1 MARGHN
7 GEGSIYPY
15 RNGFAAYVWIVT
27 PDGRRQRKYVYGK
40 SRQAVH
46 EKWLAMTAA
55 SRRGPVA
62 PTHPRLSEY
71 IERWLNESVRPNLA
85 PQTVANYEFFS
96 RAYISGRLLRRETKT
111 AASDRALPLPEICVR
126 ALEGRL
132 ELERRLRSQ
141 AEAWHES
148 GLVITTNLASR
159 SILATSTAFSRP
171 GVEGLACLRR
181 RCMPRARPAHLCSS
195 PLMSTRGWPCR
206 YCATARSR

>member
-1 MARGHN
+1 MARRHN

-46 EKWLAMTAA
+46 EKWLAITAA

-71 IERWLNESVRPNLA
+71 LERWLNESVRPNLA

-96 RAYISGRLLRRETKT
+96 RAYIDPDLGSKRIDRLTVRDVRLWMNDLRVRCQCCAQGKDARRESRNAVLSAC
-111 AASDRALPLPEICVR
+111 AAGRSPLNGPDTR
-126 ALEGRL
+126 HGR
-132 ELERRLRSQ
+132 
-141 AEAWHES
+141 
-148 GLVITTNLASR
+148 
-159 SILATSTAFSRP
+159 
-171 GVEGLACLRR
+171 C
-181 RCMPRARPAHLCSS
+181 CRAR
-195 PLMSTRGWPCR
+195 
-206 YCATARSR
+206 